1 MVAYHLV
8 DQVRVYVVAHWIPH
22 FIMAHLVSHWIPDN
36 SEIKF
41 QEKNMSLLNRL
52 LFRLSAYCRC
62 RVINGPDQQ
71 PYLER
76 YHLLRLPFGYRV
88 YLHRFV
94 ASDPGR
100 GLHNHPWKHA
110 FSLLLCGSY
119 EETRMLDASAGNALH
134 SRWLR
139 PGRINFISGE
149 VFHRVNLPANR
160 ECWSLFIH
168 APKASNWGFIQQQKY
183 IDHNQIV
190 NQESNPL
197 WWQQARR
204 PVRAPEMRQPFMV

>member
-1 MVAYHLV
+1 MT
-8 DQVRVYVVAHWIPH
+8 W
-22 FIMAHLVSHWIPDN
+22 M
-36 SEIKF
+36 
-41 QEKNMSLLNRL
+41 NRL
-52 LFRLSAYCRC
+52 LYLLSGYCRC

-76 YHLLRLPFGYRV
+76 YHLLRLPLGYRI

-110 FSLLLCGSY
+110 LSLVLCGAY
-119 EETRMLDASAGNALH
+119 EETRMLDARAGNALH

-139 PGRINFISGE
+139 PGRFNFISGQ
-149 VFHRVNLPANR
+149 VFHRINIPDDA

-168 APKASNWGFIQQQKY
+168 APRAKSWGFIQQHEY
-183 IDHNQIV
+183 RDHNEVVAQA
-190 NQESNPL
+190 SNPL
-197 WWQQARR
+197 WWKQAER
-204 PVRAPEMRQPFMV
+204 PIRHPEMRRPCPV

>member
-1 MVAYHLV
+1 MSWFN
-8 DQVRVYVVAHWIPH
+8 VV
-22 FIMAHLVSHWIPDN
+22 LY
-36 SEIKF
+36 K
-41 QEKNMSLLNRL
+41 
-52 LFRLSAYCRC
+52 LSAYCRC
-62 RVINGPDQQ
+62 RVISGPDHQ

-76 YHLLRLPFGYRV
+76 YHLLRLPFGYQV

-110 FSLLLCGSY
+110 VSLVLCGSY
-119 EETRMLDASAGNALH
+119 QETRMPDARADNALQ

-139 PGRINFISGE
+139 PGRFNIISGE
-149 VFHRVNLPANR
+149 VFHRVNLPAEV

-168 APKASNWGFIQQQKY
+168 APKAKDWGFIQQREHCNLNY
-183 IDHNQIV
+183 RDHNEIV
-190 NQESNPL
+190 AQASNPL

-204 PVRAPEMRQPFMV
+204 PIHYPQMRLPRCA